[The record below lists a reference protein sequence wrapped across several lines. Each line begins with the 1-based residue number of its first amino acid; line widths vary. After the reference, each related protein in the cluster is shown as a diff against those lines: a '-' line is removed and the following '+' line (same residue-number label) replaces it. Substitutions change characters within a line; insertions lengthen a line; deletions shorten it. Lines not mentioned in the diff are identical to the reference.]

1 MAEKKGGNFVMPTID
16 VHKQDLEELVGR
28 KFTLEELE
36 ESLKFVKG
44 EIDGISGHEL
54 KIDIKATDRP
64 DLWNV
69 EGIARALRSH
79 YSKNQGIPHY
89 LVGKPVMTINVSE
102 KVKKV
107 RPCIAAA
114 IIRDIKIDDDI
125 LKQLIQAQEKIAG
138 TFGRRRRE
146 VAIGIFNLDKIVPPL
161 LYTATKPDGLKFEP
175 LDGERKMTPA
185 EVLDIHP
192 KGKEFAHLVN
202 SHDVYPII
210 IDGANDVV
218 SMPPII
224 NSEKSGRVTKR
235 SKNLLIEV
243 TGLEMRNVE
252 TALNILAMSLADR
265 GGKIEQ
271 VNIVDSKDNI
281 IVTPTFAV
289 KDFKVDKYLIK
300 RTFGFMPSDKEIK
313 SLLERSRYNVVSVDK
328 NDDGHVHLQFP
339 TYRQDIMHAVD
350 VVEDMLMAYGFDNI
364 EPKYPEFFTQGDL
377 QPATIRNRKLREIM
391 VGTGAQEI
399 STFILTNKKNLF
411 EKMNLPDD
419 EIVEIANPVSSNWSV
434 MRSWLTPSLVEL
446 LSKNTN
452 VEYPQKIF
460 ELGQCVKLNTRSQ
473 VGSEDMWKMA
483 YSEAGS
489 KVNFTHAKTILQAY
503 ARTLGKELKV
513 VSKDHPMFITGRS
526 GQVYLD
532 GTAVGII
539 GELHPQVL
547 NNWKIEVP
555 VVVWEIEI
563 R

>member
-175 LDGERKMTPA
+175 LDGERKMTPS

>member
-1 MAEKKGGNFVMPTID
+1 MPTID

-28 KFTLEELE
+28 KFTIEELE

-44 EIDGISGHEL
+44 EIDGVSGHEL
-54 KIDIKATDRP
+54 KIEIKSTDRP

-69 EGIARALRSH
+69 EGIARVLRAH
-79 YSKNQGIPHY
+79 YSKNQGIPKY
-89 LVGKPVMTINVSE
+89 NVIKPELTINVSE

-161 LYTATKPDGLKFEP
+161 LYTATKSDGLKFEP

-185 EVLDIHP
+185 EVLEIHP

-271 VNIVDSKDNI
+271 VNIVDSRDNI

-328 NDDGHVHLQFP
+328 TDDGHVHLQFP
-339 TYRQDIMHAVD
+339 TYRQDIMHAMD

-364 EPKYPEFFTQGDL
+364 EPHYPEFFTQGEL
-377 QPATIRNRKLREIM
+377 KPATVRNRKLREIM

-434 MRSWLTPSLVEL
+434 MRTWLTPSLVEL

-473 VGSEDMWKMA
+473 VGTVDSWELA
-483 YSEAGS
+483 YAEAGS
-489 KVNFTHAKTILQAY
+489 KINFTHAKSVLHAY
-503 ARTLGKELKV
+503 AQSIGKELKV
-513 VSKDHPMFITGRS
+513 ISVDYPMFIPGRS
-526 GQVYLD
+526 GQILLD
-532 GTAVGII
+532 GQKVGVI
-539 GELHPQVL
+539 GEVHPKVL
-547 NNWKIEVP
+547 SNWNIEVP
-555 VVVWEIEI
+555 VSVWELEVK
-563 R
+563 

>member
-1 MAEKKGGNFVMPTID
+1 MPTID

-28 KFTLEELE
+28 KFTIEELE

-44 EIDGISGHEL
+44 EIDGVSGHEL
-54 KIDIKATDRP
+54 KIEIKSTDRP

-69 EGIARALRSH
+69 EGIARALRAH
-79 YSKNQGIPHY
+79 YSKNQGIPKY
-89 LVGKPVMTINVSE
+89 NVSKPELTINVSE

-185 EVLDIHP
+185 EVLEIHP

-271 VNIVDSKDNI
+271 VNIVDRNGNA

-289 KDFKVDKYLIK
+289 KEFKVDKYLIK
-300 RTFGFMPSDKEIK
+300 RTFGFMPSDSEIK
-313 SLLERSRYNVVSVDK
+313 SLLERSRYNVLSIDK
-328 NDDGHVHLQFP
+328 NEDGHVHIEFP
-339 TYRQDIMHAVD
+339 TYRQDIMHAMD
-350 VVEDMLMAYGFDNI
+350 VIEDMLIAYGLDNI

-377 QPATIRNRKLREIM
+377 QPTTIRNKKLRDIII
-391 VGTGAQEI
+391 GTGAQEI
-399 STFILTNKKNLF
+399 STFILTNKNNLF
-411 EKMNLPDD
+411 SRMNLPED

-434 MRSWLTPSLVEL
+434 LRTWLTPSLMDF

-460 ELGQCVKLNTRSQ
+460 ELGQCVKLNTRSS
-473 VGSEDMWKMA
+473 VGTSDSWELA
-483 YSEAGS
+483 YAEAGS
-489 KVNFTHAKTILQAY
+489 KINFTHAKSVLHSYAQA
-503 ARTLGKELKV
+503 LGKELKV
-513 VSKDHPMFITGRS
+513 IAVDYPMFISGRS
-526 GQVYLD
+526 GQILLD
-532 GTAVGII
+532 GQKVGII
-539 GELHPQVL
+539 GEVHPQVL
-547 NNWKIEVP
+547 SNWKIEVP
-555 VVVWEIEI
+555 VAVWEIEI

>member
-1 MAEKKGGNFVMPTID
+1 MPTID

-175 LDGERKMTPA
+175 LDGERKMTPS

>member
-1 MAEKKGGNFVMPTID
+1 MPTID

-175 LDGERKMTPA
+175 LDGERKMTPS

-252 TALNILAMSLADR
+252 TALNILAMSLAD
-265 GGKIEQ
+265 
-271 VNIVDSKDNI
+271 
-281 IVTPTFAV
+281 
-289 KDFKVDKYLIK
+289 
-300 RTFGFMPSDKEIK
+300 
-313 SLLERSRYNVVSVDK
+313 
-328 NDDGHVHLQFP
+328 
-339 TYRQDIMHAVD
+339 
-350 VVEDMLMAYGFDNI
+350 
-364 EPKYPEFFTQGDL
+364 
-377 QPATIRNRKLREIM
+377 
-391 VGTGAQEI
+391 
-399 STFILTNKKNLF
+399 
-411 EKMNLPDD
+411 
-419 EIVEIANPVSSNWSV
+419 
-434 MRSWLTPSLVEL
+434 
-446 LSKNTN
+446 
-452 VEYPQKIF
+452 
-460 ELGQCVKLNTRSQ
+460 
-473 VGSEDMWKMA
+473 
-483 YSEAGS
+483 
-489 KVNFTHAKTILQAY
+489 
-503 ARTLGKELKV
+503 
-513 VSKDHPMFITGRS
+513 
-526 GQVYLD
+526 
-532 GTAVGII
+532 
-539 GELHPQVL
+539 
-547 NNWKIEVP
+547 
-555 VVVWEIEI
+555 
-563 R
+563 

>member
-1 MAEKKGGNFVMPTID
+1 MPTID

-36 ESLKFVKG
+36 SALKFVKG
-44 EIDGISGHEL
+44 EIDGVIGHEL

-79 YSKNQGIPHY
+79 YSNNQGIPKY
-89 LVGKPVMTINVSE
+89 NVSKPVMTINISE

-107 RPCIAAA
+107 RPYIAAA
-114 IIRDIKIDDDI
+114 IIRDIKINDDI

-146 VAIGIFNLDKIVPPL
+146 VAIGVFDLDKIIPPL
-161 LYTATKPDGLKFEP
+161 LYTATKPEGLKFEP

-185 EVLDIHP
+185 EVLEIHP
-192 KGKEFAHLVN
+192 KGKEFAHLVKG
-202 SHDVYPII
+202 HDVYPII

-235 SKNLLIEV
+235 SKNLLIEI
-243 TGLEMRNVE
+243 TGLEMKNVE
-252 TALNILAMSLADR
+252 TALNILSMSLADR

-289 KDFKVDKYLIK
+289 KEFKVDKYLIK

-313 SLLERSRYNVVSVDK
+313 SLLERSRYNVVSIDK
-328 NDDGHVHLQFP
+328 NDEGHAHIQFP
-339 TYRQDIMHAVD
+339 TYRQDIMHAMD

-364 EPKYPEFFTQGDL
+364 EPQYPEFFTQGSL
-377 QPATIRNRKLREIM
+377 KSVTIRNRKLREIM

-419 EIVEIANPVSSNWSV
+419 EIVEISNPVSSNWVV

-489 KVNFTHAKTILQAY
+489 KVNFTHAKSVLQAY
-503 ARTLGKELKV
+503 ARTIGKELKV

-555 VVVWEIEI
+555 TAVWEIEI

>member
-1 MAEKKGGNFVMPTID
+1 MPTID

-36 ESLKFVKG
+36 SALKFVKG
-44 EIDGISGHEL
+44 EIDGVSGHEL

-79 YSKNQGIPHY
+79 YSNNQGIPKY
-89 LVGKPVMTINVSE
+89 NVSKPVMTINISE

-107 RPCIAAA
+107 RPYIAAA
-114 IIRDIKIDDDI
+114 IIRDIKINDDI

-146 VAIGIFNLDKIVPPL
+146 VAIGVFDLDKIIPPL

-185 EVLDIHP
+185 EVLEIHP

-235 SKNLLIEV
+235 SKNLLIEI
-243 TGLEMRNVE
+243 TGLEMKNVE
-252 TALNILAMSLADR
+252 TALNILTMSLADR

-271 VNIVDSKDNI
+271 VNIVNSKDNI

-289 KDFKVDKYLIK
+289 KEFKVDKYLIK

-313 SLLERSRYNVVSVDK
+313 SLLERSRYNVVSIDK
-328 NDDGHVHLQFP
+328 NDEGHVHIEFP
-339 TYRQDIMHAVD
+339 TYRQDIMHAMD

-364 EPKYPEFFTQGDL
+364 EPKYPEFFTQGSL
-377 QPATIRNRKLREIM
+377 KSVTIRNRKLREIM

-419 EIVEIANPVSSNWSV
+419 EIVEIANPVSSNWVV

-489 KVNFTHAKTILQAY
+489 KVNFTHAKSVLQAY
-503 ARTLGKELKV
+503 ARTIGKELKV

-532 GTAVGII
+532 GTSVGII

-555 VVVWEIEI
+555 TAVWEIEI

>member
-1 MAEKKGGNFVMPTID
+1 MPTLDI
-16 VHKQDLEELVGR
+16 HKQDLEELVGR

-36 ESLKFVKG
+36 GALKFVKG
-44 EIDGISGHEL
+44 EIDGVNGHEL

-69 EGIARALRSH
+69 EGIARALRAH
-79 YSKNQGIPHY
+79 YSKNQGIPKY
-89 LVGKPVMTINVSE
+89 SMSKPELTINISE

-114 IIRDIKIDDDI
+114 IIRNIKVDDDI

-146 VAIGIFNLDKIVPPL
+146 VAIGIFELDKVVPPL

-175 LDGERKMTPA
+175 LDGGRKMSPG
-185 EVLDIHP
+185 EVLEIHP
-192 KGKEFAHLVN
+192 KGREFGHLVKH
-202 SHDVYPII
+202 HDVYPII
-210 IDGANDVV
+210 LDGANDVV

-271 VNIVDSKDNI
+271 VNIIDRSGNA

-289 KDFKVDKYLIK
+289 KEIKVDKYLIK

-313 SLLERSRYNVVSVDK
+313 SLLERSRYNVLSIDK
-328 NDDGHVHLQFP
+328 NDEGHVHIELP
-339 TYRQDIMHAVD
+339 TYRQDVMHAMD

-377 QPATIRNRKLREIM
+377 QPTTIRNRKLREIM

-399 STFILTNKKNLF
+399 STFILTNKNNLF
-411 EKMNLPDD
+411 DKMNLPDD

-434 MRSWLTPSLVEL
+434 LRTWLTPSLVEF

-483 YSEAGS
+483 YSEAGTGM
-489 KVNFTHAKTILQAY
+489 NFTHAKSVLQAY
-503 ARTLGKELKV
+503 ARTIGKELKV
-513 VSKDHPMFITGRS
+513 VAKDHPMFIEGRS

-555 VVVWEIEI
+555 VVVWEVEI
-563 R
+563 K

>member
-1 MAEKKGGNFVMPTID
+1 MPTID

-36 ESLKFVKG
+36 SALKFVKG
-44 EIDGISGHEL
+44 EIDGVSGHEL

-79 YSKNQGIPHY
+79 YSNNQGIPKY
-89 LVGKPVMTINVSE
+89 NVSKPVMTINISE

-107 RPCIAAA
+107 RPYIAAA
-114 IIRDIKIDDDI
+114 IIRDIKINDDI

-146 VAIGIFNLDKIVPPL
+146 VAIGVFDLDKIIPPL

-185 EVLDIHP
+185 EVLEIHP

-235 SKNLLIEV
+235 SKNLLIEI
-243 TGLEMRNVE
+243 TGLEMKNVE
-252 TALNILAMSLADR
+252 TALNILTMSLADR

-271 VNIVDSKDNI
+271 VNIVNSKDNI

-289 KDFKVDKYLIK
+289 KEFKVDKYLIK

-313 SLLERSRYNVVSVDK
+313 SLLERSRYNVVSIDK
-328 NDDGHVHLQFP
+328 NDEGHVHIQFP
-339 TYRQDIMHAVD
+339 TYRQDIMHAMD

-364 EPKYPEFFTQGDL
+364 EPKYPEFFTQGSL
-377 QPATIRNRKLREIM
+377 KSVTIRNRKLREIM

-419 EIVEIANPVSSNWSV
+419 EIVEIANPVSSNWVV

-489 KVNFTHAKTILQAY
+489 KVNFTHAKSVLQAY
-503 ARTLGKELKV
+503 ARTIGKELKV

-532 GTAVGII
+532 GTSVGII

-555 VVVWEIEI
+555 TAVWEIEI

>member
-1 MAEKKGGNFVMPTID
+1 
-16 VHKQDLEELVGR
+16 
-28 KFTLEELE
+28 
-36 ESLKFVKG
+36 
-44 EIDGISGHEL
+44 
-54 KIDIKATDRP
+54 
-64 DLWNV
+64 
-69 EGIARALRSH
+69 
-79 YSKNQGIPHY
+79 
-89 LVGKPVMTINVSE
+89 
-102 KVKKV
+102 
-107 RPCIAAA
+107 
-114 IIRDIKIDDDI
+114 
-125 LKQLIQAQEKIAG
+125 
-138 TFGRRRRE
+138 
-146 VAIGIFNLDKIVPPL
+146 
-161 LYTATKPDGLKFEP
+161 
-175 LDGERKMTPA
+175 
-185 EVLDIHP
+185 
-192 KGKEFAHLVN
+192 
-202 SHDVYPII
+202 
-210 IDGANDVV
+210 
-218 SMPPII
+218 
-224 NSEKSGRVTKR
+224 
-235 SKNLLIEV
+235 
-243 TGLEMRNVE
+243 
-252 TALNILAMSLADR
+252 
-265 GGKIEQ
+265 
-271 VNIVDSKDNI
+271 
-281 IVTPTFAV
+281 
-289 KDFKVDKYLIK
+289 
-300 RTFGFMPSDKEIK
+300 
-313 SLLERSRYNVVSVDK
+313 
-328 NDDGHVHLQFP
+328 
-339 TYRQDIMHAVD
+339 
-350 VVEDMLMAYGFDNI
+350 
-364 EPKYPEFFTQGDL
+364 
-377 QPATIRNRKLREIM
+377 M

-503 ARTLGKELKV
+503 SRTLGKELKV

>member
-1 MAEKKGGNFVMPTID
+1 MPTID
-16 VHKQDLEELVGR
+16 IHKQDLEELVGR
-28 KFTLEELE
+28 KFTIEELE

-44 EIDGISGHEL
+44 EIDGVRGHDL

-69 EGIARALRSH
+69 EGIARALRAH
-79 YSKNQGIPHY
+79 YSKNQGIPKY
-89 LVGKPVMTINVSE
+89 SMSAPAMTINISE

-107 RPCIAAA
+107 RPYIAAA
-114 IIRDIKIDDDI
+114 VIRNIKIDDDI

-146 VAIGIFNLDKIVPPL
+146 VAIGIFELDKIVPPL

-175 LDGERKMTPA
+175 LDGERKMTPG
-185 EVLDIHP
+185 EVLEIHP
-192 KGKEFAHLVN
+192 KGKEFANLVN
-202 SHDVYPII
+202 SHDVYPILL
-210 IDGANDVV
+210 DAVNDVV

-224 NSEKSGRVTKR
+224 NSEKSGRVTTR

-271 VNIVDSKDNI
+271 VNIVDRSGNA

-289 KDFKVDKYLIK
+289 KEFKVDKYLIK

-313 SLLERSRYNVVSVDK
+313 ILLERSRYNVLSIDK
-328 NDDGHVHLQFP
+328 NDKGHVHIQFP
-339 TYRQDIMHAVD
+339 TYRQDIMHSMD

-364 EPKYPEFFTQGDL
+364 EPYYPKFFTQGEL
-377 QPATIRNRKLREIM
+377 KSSTIRNHKLREIM

-434 MRSWLTPSLVEL
+434 MRTWLTPSLVEL

-473 VGSEDMWKMA
+473 VGTVDSWELA
-483 YSEAGS
+483 YAEAGS
-489 KVNFTHAKTILQAY
+489 KINFTHAKSVLHAY
-503 ARTLGKELKV
+503 AQSIGKELKV
-513 VSKDHPMFITGRS
+513 ISVDYPMFIPGRS
-526 GQVYLD
+526 GQILLD
-532 GTAVGII
+532 GQKVGVI
-539 GELHPQVL
+539 GEVHPKVL
-547 NNWKIEVP
+547 SNWNIEVP
-555 VVVWEIEI
+555 VSVWELEVK
-563 R
+563 